1 MEELDIKQLWHAY
14 DLKLEQSLQLNQ
26 QIMRGLETQKA
37 EDNIGAF
44 KRNQIAGLVLG
55 ILWIGVLVFFTLHAG
70 GNLYFACSIGIIA
83 VFNIFAVAAYV
94 RHLALIA
101 GINITDSITDTQQ
114 KLAAV
119 QTSLSNVSR
128 IMILQT
134 PLWFT
139 LWYNQ
144 SMIDGAGVWFW
155 VINLSVV
162 AIVIIL
168 TIYLFQ
174 KLSYKNIHIKWVKA
188 FNESY
193 GGKKLTKAMEFLKD
207 IEEYKRES

>member
-1 MEELDIKQLWHAY
+1 
-14 DLKLEQSLQLNQ
+14 
-26 QIMRGLETQKA
+26 
-37 EDNIGAF
+37 
-44 KRNQIAGLVLG
+44 
-55 ILWIGVLVFFTLHAG
+55 
-70 GNLYFACSIGIIA
+70 
-83 VFNIFAVAAYV
+83 
-94 RHLALIA
+94 
-101 GINITDSITDTQQ
+101 
-114 KLAAV
+114 
-119 QTSLSNVSR
+119 
-128 IMILQT
+128 
-134 PLWFT
+134 
-139 LWYNQ
+139 
-144 SMIDGAGVWFW
+144 MIDGAGVWFW